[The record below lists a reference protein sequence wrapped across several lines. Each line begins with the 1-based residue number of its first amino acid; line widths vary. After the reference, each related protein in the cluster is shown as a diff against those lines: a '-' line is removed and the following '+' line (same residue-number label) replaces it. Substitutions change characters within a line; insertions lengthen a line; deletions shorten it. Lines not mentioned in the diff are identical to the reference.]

1 MTNASGA
8 PTPNREAQI
17 TLLRLDLLLPTFTRQ
32 RMIKS
37 VRRSHK
43 SIRWRKI
50 CISKARKNPTTRAIH
65 SKVGFFP
72 PCSYRRK
79 KTASGSAQSPTP
91 RRSSR
96 GEVGGGRAGGT
107 GGGAHRRWR
116 RRGEPGGGGSPS
128 ASFGWGSQIQDRI
141 AIACG
146 RLSPVA

>member
-43 SIRWRKI
+43 SIRWRNI

-65 SKVGFFP
+65 SKVALTDE
-72 PCSYRRK
+72 RRQHLGPHR
-79 KTASGSAQSPTP
+79 APLRAAPAEERPAAAAREELEAAHIGDGDEGGSREEEA
-91 RRSSR
+91 RRR
-96 GEVGGGRAGGT
+96 RHLVGVHRFEIGLQLLAGGFL
-107 GGGAHRRWR
+107 R
-116 RRGEPGGGGSPS
+116 
-128 ASFGWGSQIQDRI
+128 
-141 AIACG
+141 
-146 RLSPVA
+146 